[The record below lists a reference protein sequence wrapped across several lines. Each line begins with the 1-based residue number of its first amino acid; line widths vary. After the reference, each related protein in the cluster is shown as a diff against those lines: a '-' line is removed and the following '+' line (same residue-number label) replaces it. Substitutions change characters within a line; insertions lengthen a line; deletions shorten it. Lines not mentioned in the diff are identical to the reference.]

1 VKLSDYLFAAIA
13 DAGVKHVFFLP
24 GGGSMHLV
32 DSLGRSERLEPV
44 LMLHEQAATIAAEA
58 YARVT
63 GNLGVALVTTGPGG
77 TNALTGAVGAWI
89 ESTPML
95 VVSGQVK
102 RADLMGDKGVRQLGV
117 QEVDIVSIVSPVTK
131 MARLVTDPLGARG
144 VVEEALHVARH
155 GRPGPVWLDVPL
167 DVQSADID
175 PATQTPFILDSE
187 PEPDFSAV
195 ADLILE
201 ELRRAER
208 PLILA
213 GNGVRLAGGVD
224 DLRRVVELTG
234 VPLVTSRKN
243 GIDILP
249 ADDPLYFGRPGSIA
263 HRYANFAVQT
273 ADLIVVLGCR
283 LDMMQV
289 AYDWAAFGRNARKI
303 MVDIDAHE
311 IAKVSPPIDVPV
323 VADVGPVL
331 VAILAGLHRDGGFN
345 STHVEDLQRWV
356 ARCQTWKAAYPI
368 VEERH
373 RDLMDGVS
381 TYVLAEELAA
391 RLTARDTVVIG
402 SSGAG
407 IESFMLAYSAP
418 LGQRAFLTGGLGAMG
433 FGLPA
438 SIGACLGANGAR
450 TILIDGDGG
459 FQLNIQELA
468 TLHRLGLP
476 IKIFVLDND
485 GYSSIRAMQR
495 RHFEGNLVGADASS
509 GLALPDIL
517 RLAEAY
523 GIRTAHAANHAEL
536 RDVLDVALAGDDP
549 VICSIA
555 GFESEVA
562 EPRVTS
568 RLMPDGTIVSR
579 PIEDLAPLLPPA
591 ELAAALG
598 GEEL

>member
-1 VKLSDYLFAAIA
+1 MKLSDYVFAAIA
-13 DAGVKHVFFLP
+13 DAGVKHIFFLP

-32 DSLGRSERLEPV
+32 DSLGRSDRLEPV
-44 LMLHEQAATIAAEA
+44 VMLHEQAATIAAEA

-77 TNALTGAVGAWI
+77 TNALTGVAGAWI

-117 QEVDIVSIVSPVTK
+117 QEVDIVSMASPVTK
-131 MARLVTDPLGARG
+131 SARLVTDPLNARG
-144 VVEEALHVARH
+144 MVEGALHTARH

-167 DVQSADID
+167 DVQAADID
-175 PATQTPFILDSE
+175 PATQAPFVPARESVVDV
-187 PEPDFSAV
+187 SAV
-195 ADLILE
+195 AGMILD

-213 GNGVRLAGGVD
+213 GNGVRLAGAVE
-224 DLRRVVELTG
+224 DLRHVAELTG

-243 GIDILP
+243 GIDVLP
-249 ADDPLYFGRPGSIA
+249 ADHPLYFGRPGSIA

-283 LDMMQV
+283 LDLMQV
-289 AYDWAAFGRNARKI
+289 AYDWGAFGRNARKI
-303 MVDIDAHE
+303 MIDIDEHE

-331 VAILAGLHRDGGFN
+331 GAVLASLRRDGGLN
-345 STHVEDLQRWV
+345 STRAEDLQRWV
-356 ARCQTWKAAYPI
+356 GRCQAWKAAYPI
-368 VEERH
+368 VEQRH
-373 RDLMDGVS
+373 RDLVDSVS
-381 TYVLAEELAA
+381 TYVLAEQLAA
-391 RLTARDTVVIG
+391 RLTATDTVVIG

-438 SIGACLGANGAR
+438 SIGACLAAGGRR
-450 TILIDGDGG
+450 TVLIDGDGG

-468 TLHRLGLP
+468 TLHRLALP

-485 GYSSIRAMQR
+485 GYGSIRAMQR
-495 RHFEGNLVGADASS
+495 RHFDGHLVGSDASS
-509 GLALPDIL
+509 GLVLPDIL

-523 GIRTAHAANHAEL
+523 GIRTAHAANHA
-536 RDVLDVALAGDDP
+536 VLPGVLAEVLAGDDP

-555 GFESEVA
+555 GYEYEVA

-568 RLMPDGTIVSR
+568 RLMPDGSIVSR
-579 PIEDLAPLLPPA
+579 PIEDLAPLLSPA
-591 ELAAALG
+591 ELAAALKT
-598 GEEL
+598 